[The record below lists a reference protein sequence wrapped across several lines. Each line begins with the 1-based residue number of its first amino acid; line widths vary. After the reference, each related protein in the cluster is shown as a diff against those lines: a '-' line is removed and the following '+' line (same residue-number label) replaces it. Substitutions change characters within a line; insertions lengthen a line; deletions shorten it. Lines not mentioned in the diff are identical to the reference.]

1 MNIAIVDDHEDD
13 RKLLQELLI
22 HFFDLTGISIT
33 IYPFVSGELF
43 LADISRYSF
52 DLVFLD
58 IFMDKI
64 TGMDAARG
72 LLDAGC
78 SCTIIFL
85 TSSREYALEG
95 YEVGAFR
102 YLLKPLTYDKLED
115 TLNPFLRK
123 FRQETRKLPLMVD
136 RTPLYIPYSDLY
148 FLSSVMRTTEVHL
161 QKKVL
166 RQSSAINFQK
176 TIAPLLSDSRF
187 FLCSKG
193 VIVNLQYVSELE
205 KDHFIL
211 DNGEEVPISRR
222 NLSQAK
228 KIFLDFSLNQ

>member
-22 HFFDLTGISIT
+22 RFFDLTGISIT
-33 IYPFVSGELF
+33 IYPFASGELF

-64 TGMDAARG
+64 TGMDAAHG

-228 KIFLDFSLNQ
+228 KIFLDFSLTQ